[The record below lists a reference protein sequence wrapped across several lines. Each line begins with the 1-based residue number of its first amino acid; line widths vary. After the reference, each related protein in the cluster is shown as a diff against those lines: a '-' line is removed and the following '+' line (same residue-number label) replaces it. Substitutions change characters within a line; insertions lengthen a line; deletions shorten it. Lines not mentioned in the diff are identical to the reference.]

1 MDIAESSDAQSES
14 LGRAIRGPFLLGC
27 GVIVACFFGVGAWGG
42 MAPLDSAAIAPGTV
56 VVETYRKTVQH
67 LEGGI
72 VREIL
77 VKDGDVV
84 RAGDVLVRLDD
95 TKARTNLD
103 ALQSRYYAAL
113 AREARLIAERDGR
126 TEIAFAADL
135 RSAEHPAAIE
145 AIGGQQRIFEAR
157 RQWLDGQLAIL
168 EQQIAQSHQE
178 IAALRAQVKSETRQL
193 ELVGEEIKGVQSLVD
208 KGLER
213 KPRLLA
219 LQRTS
224 EEING
229 HRGEHLALIARAEQ
243 RIGEAQLQMSDLK
256 NKRIDEIARELRET
270 QSEIFELRERMLA
283 AQDVLERIDI
293 RAPRDGVVVKQRVHT
308 VGGVIGPGEAIL
320 DLVPQREHLLIE
332 ARVRMDDIDVVH
344 VGLPAQI
351 RLIAYR
357 QRWTPS
363 VDGTVQTVSADRLQD
378 DRTGEAFFIA
388 RIELA
393 PDALAKLPDVTL
405 YPGMPAEVMI
415 QTGARTALDYM
426 LSPITESLVRAFRE
440 S

>member
-1 MDIAESSDAQSES
+1 MDIAESSDAQPES
-14 LGRAIRGPFLLGC
+14 LGQAIRGPFLLGC
-27 GVIVACFFGVGAWGG
+27 GVIAACFFGVGAWGG
-42 MAPLDSAAIAPGTV
+42 MAPLNSAAIAPGTV
-56 VVETYRKTVQH
+56 IVDTYRKTVQH

-84 RAGDVLVRLDD
+84 HAGDVLVRLDD

-113 AREARLIAERDGR
+113 AHEARLIAERDGR
-126 TEIAFAADL
+126 AEIEF
-135 RSAEHPAAIE
+135 SAELLSAKHPAATE
-145 AIGGQQRIFEAR
+145 ATRGQKRIFEAR

-168 EQQIAQSHQE
+168 EQQIAQSRQE
-178 IAALRAQVKSETRQL
+178 IAALQAQVKSETRQL
-193 ELVGEEIKGVQSLVD
+193 ELIAEEAEGVQSLVN

-229 HRGEHLALIARAEQ
+229 HRGEHLALVARAEQ
-243 RIGEAQLQMSDLK
+243 RIGEAELQMSDLK
-256 NKRIDEIARELRET
+256 NKRIDEIARELRDT

-283 AQDVLERIDI
+283 AQDVLDRIDI
-293 RAPRDGVVVKQRVHT
+293 RAPRDGVVVKQRIHT
-308 VGGVIGPGEAIL
+308 TGGVIGAGEAIL
-320 DLVPQREHLLIE
+320 DLVPQREQLLIE

-363 VDGTVQTVSADRLQD
+363 VEGTVQTVSADRLQD

-393 PDALAKLPDVTL
+393 PDALSKLPDITL

-415 QTGARTALDYM
+415 ETGARTALDYM